1 MENSV
6 EVFKNPEF
14 GELRTIV
21 KDGEPW
27 FVAADVCRALE
38 LGTTAKAIE
47 RLDTDEKGM
56 NSIHTLGGN
65 QNMTIVSESGLYS
78 LVLGSRKP
86 QAHAFKRWVTHDVIP
101 SIRKTGAY
109 SLRKY
114 PTKSTSLGEVA
125 SFLKVSR
132 QIMKE
137 NKQSPEKIAEMEQT
151 VCGQFGVQLPDKF
164 VKKSPFE
171 QASLFNLTANIF
183 LPPSKGKHN
192 A

>member
-27 FVAADVCRALE
+27 FVAKDVCDALE
-38 LGTTAKAIE
+38 ISNPTIAVS
-47 RLDTDEKGM
+47 RLDDDEVAKF
-56 NSIHTLGGN
+56 NLGGLSGESN
-65 QNMTIVSESGLYS
+65 VVSESGLYS

-171 QASLFNLTANIF
+171 QTSLFNLTANIF

-192 A
+192 T